1 MKSPPQYLIAIRLP
15 SCDVTLPQG
24 QSTSANLP
32 ILVSGHSIDIVKF
45 GFPECEG
52 ITVILERQPSVNW
65 VIYMYYYIDHTIY
78 YVAGKFCNE
87 LNLVVWWIS
96 QSTAN
101 INCYV

>member
-24 QSTSANLP
+24 QSTSANSL

-52 ITVILERQPSVNW
+52 MSVILERQPSVN
-65 VIYMYYYIDHTIY
+65 
-78 YVAGKFCNE
+78 
-87 LNLVVWWIS
+87 
-96 QSTAN
+96 
-101 INCYV
+101 